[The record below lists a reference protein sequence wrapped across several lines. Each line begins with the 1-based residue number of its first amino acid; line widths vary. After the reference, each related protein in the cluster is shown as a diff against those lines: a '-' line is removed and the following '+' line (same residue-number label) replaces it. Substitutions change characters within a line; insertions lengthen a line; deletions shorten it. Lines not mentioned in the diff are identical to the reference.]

1 MPARVGE
8 LAQAEKWLKDVRG
21 EPDLAHRVEG
31 GDEAVDDGEA
41 SIAEDGRMEP
51 HCGRTTNLG
60 NGLSHQSAAARCGH
74 RPDSRTHDEI
84 LGLFENSTA
93 AWADGHVVSRGE
105 AEAPPVCDREGE
117 KVRTRLWLGNR
128 EERDGVGGEGT
139 FAGRGNDGV
148 TFPEGRD
155 GHARAIGHRDGGV
168 RREARVVAV
177 WVTVIA
183 DTLASTTEAGGVG
196 LRILGAAVAGGTR
209 LPVLANR
216 ATERRGPDVSA
227 ARMCPAAEV
236 PYRDVIALRRAPE
249 DDHAART
256 RTRACR
262 DAKRPGGR
270 RR

>member
-1 MPARVGE
+1 MPARAEE
-8 LAQAEKWLKDVRG
+8 LAQAEKGLKDVRG

-41 SIAEDGRMEP
+41 SVAEDGRMEP

-60 NGLSHQSAAARCGH
+60 DGLSHQSAAARCGH
-74 RPDSRTHDEI
+74 RPNCRTHDEI
-84 LGLFENSTA
+84 LGLFENSTT

-105 AEAPPVCDREGE
+105 AEVPPVCDGECE
-117 KVRTRLWLGNR
+117 KVRIRLWIGNR

-139 FAGRGNDGV
+139 VSGCGNDGV
-148 TFPEGRD
+148 TFPKECN

-196 LRILGAAVAGGTR
+196 LRILGAAVA
-209 LPVLANR
+209 
-216 ATERRGPDVSA
+216 
-227 ARMCPAAEV
+227 
-236 PYRDVIALRRAPE
+236 
-249 DDHAART
+249 
-256 RTRACR
+256 
-262 DAKRPGGR
+262 
-270 RR
+270 